1 MVSEMTVDR
10 TNAIQKI
17 MDGIYMHNRE
27 NTDVVSSLC
36 TLFIELSHYG

>member
-10 TNAIQKI
+10 TNAIHKI
-17 MDGIYMHNRE
+17 MDGVYMHNRDDT
-27 NTDVVSSLC
+27 NVVSSIC

>member
-10 TNAIQKI
+10 TNAIYKI
-17 MDGIYMHNRE
+17 LNEVYMHNRE
-27 NTDVVSSLC
+27 DTNVVSSIC